1 MRPRLALAALLFLT
15 TPLAAQAPRVATTP
29 ARPVRGQLF
38 TVTVGVADSARLEGE
53 VAGEPLHFRRA
64 AATATKQA
72 SETAGGTKA
81 AVAKGASDSR
91 YVAIAAA
98 PIDGPDT
105 LPLRVVVRRAAGRP
119 DTVVVALRTTP
130 GNYRTETLRVAPEF
144 GREPDSALAKRI
156 ADENAKARAVGVASH
171 ETPRLWRGAWLLPR
185 PGRVT
190 SGFGTARTFNGA
202 VQSRHM
208 GVDFAGATGAPIRS
222 ANRGVV
228 ALVADFYLA
237 GRAVYVDHGDGL
249 VTGYFHMSRVDVARG
264 DTVARGQVIGRVGH
278 SGRVTG
284 PHLHWVMRYGGVTVD
299 PRSVM
304 SIQPR

>member
-1 MRPRLALAALLFLT
+1 MKLLLLSLSLVFSA
-15 TPLAAQAPRVATTP
+15 PLASQAPRVTTTP

-38 TVTVGVADSARLEGE
+38 TVAVRLADSALVEGD
-53 VAGEPLHFRRA
+53 VAGEPLHFRPRA
-64 AATATKQA
+64 APAAGTTGANAPATI
-72 SETAGGTKA
+72 
-81 AVAKGASDSR
+81 R
-91 YVAIAAA
+91 YEAIAAA

-105 LPLRVVVRRAAGRP
+105 LTLRVIARG
-119 DTVVVALRTTP
+119 DTLFVALRPAP

-144 GREPDSALAKRI
+144 GREPDSALARRI
-156 ADENAKARAVGVASH
+156 ADEGAKARAIGVAAH
-171 ETPRLWRGAWLLPR
+171 GTPRLWRSAWRLPR

-202 VQSRHM
+202 VQTRHM
-208 GVDFAGATGAPIRS
+208 GVDFAGAVGAPIRV

-237 GRAVYVDHGDGL
+237 GRAVYVDHGGGL
-249 VTGYFHMSRVDVARG
+249 ASGYFHMSRADVAEG
-264 DTVARGQVIGRVGH
+264 DTVARGQIIGRVGR

-299 PRSVM
+299 PRSVLTLGQ
-304 SIQPR
+304 SPNEARP